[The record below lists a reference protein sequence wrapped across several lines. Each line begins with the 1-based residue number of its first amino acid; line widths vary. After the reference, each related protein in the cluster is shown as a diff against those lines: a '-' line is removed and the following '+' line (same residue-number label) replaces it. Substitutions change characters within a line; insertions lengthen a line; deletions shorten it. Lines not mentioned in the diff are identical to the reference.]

1 MMEEQQLASSSD
13 SRFSTTALH
22 QTNVKLTWDETDP
35 GRQRATMRK
44 FKKEDL
50 LEMDFNAYLASS
62 SDEERPQ
69 EEDGRP
75 TEEQDSSEDEDKK
88 IDKYKVSFVFIFYF
102 IIITHQL
109 LLPKA
114 KRKKT

>member
-1 MMEEQQLASSSD
+1 MMGLCFIV

-62 SDEERPQ
+62 SDEE
-69 EEDGRP
+69 D
-75 TEEQDSSEDEDKK
+75 EQDGDEKINEDHEFSDDEDKK
-88 IDKYKVSFVFIFYF
+88 IDKYKV
-102 IIITHQL
+102 
-109 LLPKA
+109 
-114 KRKKT
+114 RC

>member
-1 MMEEQQLASSSD
+1 MFQFTFIVF
-13 SRFSTTALH
+13 RFSTTALH

-62 SDEERPQ
+62 SDEEDKQ
-69 EEDGRP
+69 DGDEKMNED
-75 TEEQDSSEDEDKK
+75 EFSDDEDKK
-88 IDKYKVSFVFIFYF
+88 IDKYKVSC
-102 IIITHQL
+102 
-109 LLPKA
+109 
-114 KRKKT
+114 

>member
-1 MMEEQQLASSSD
+1 M
-13 SRFSTTALH
+13 TALH

-62 SDEERPQ
+62 SDEEDKKDGDEKMNEDQ
-69 EEDGRP
+69 E
-75 TEEQDSSEDEDKK
+75 SSDNEDKK
-88 IDKYKVSFVFIFYF
+88 IDKYKV
-102 IIITHQL
+102 
-109 LLPKA
+109 
-114 KRKKT
+114 RC

>member
-1 MMEEQQLASSSD
+1 MHPFFCLL
-13 SRFSTTALH
+13 RFSTTALH

-62 SDEERPQ
+62 SDEEEPQ
-69 EEDGRP
+69 EGDENTND
-75 TEEQDSSEDEDKK
+75 DHDYSEDEDKK
-88 IDKYKVSFVFIFYF
+88 INKYKVSV
-102 IIITHQL
+102 
-109 LLPKA
+109 
-114 KRKKT
+114 KKM

>member
-1 MMEEQQLASSSD
+1 MFTFIV

-62 SDEERPQ
+62 SDEEDDQ
-69 EEDGRP
+69 HGDEKMNEDH
-75 TEEQDSSEDEDKK
+75 EFSDNEDQK
-88 IDKYKVSFVFIFYF
+88 IDKYKVSC
-102 IIITHQL
+102 
-109 LLPKA
+109 
-114 KRKKT
+114 

>member
-1 MMEEQQLASSSD
+1 MIF

-62 SDEERPQ
+62 SDEEDKKDGDEKMNEDQ
-69 EEDGRP
+69 E
-75 TEEQDSSEDEDKK
+75 SSDNEDKK
-88 IDKYKVSFVFIFYF
+88 IDKYKVSC
-102 IIITHQL
+102 
-109 LLPKA
+109 
-114 KRKKT
+114 

>member
-1 MMEEQQLASSSD
+1 MFTFIV

-62 SDEERPQ
+62 SDEEDKQDGDEKMNEDQ
-69 EEDGRP
+69 ESS
-75 TEEQDSSEDEDKK
+75 DSEDKK
-88 IDKYKVSFVFIFYF
+88 IDKYKV
-102 IIITHQL
+102 
-109 LLPKA
+109 
-114 KRKKT
+114 RC